1 MTTLIPKYDLGA
13 TGAVNRSINL
23 KLSDVTSILDFG
35 ADQTGVADSTTA
47 IQNAINNALLT
58 GNGTVYIPTGK
69 YKVTSLNVYPTGTK
83 TLVMIGDGALDS
95 VFSKYDTS
103 TTPIFNMS
111 GTAGG
116 GSGAGVTTYPQF
128 KNFGITGIATADGIY
143 ADTLYGCIFEG
154 LSITGCNVGFRSLG
168 SLGFSIKSCIFSG
181 NQIGFYADQSPV
193 NNGYSNLISVNDT
206 RFISNSQNAAY
217 LNKGQ
222 NITFNS
228 CGFELNATGTGATIY
243 VAATYADE
251 TSESSLAI
259 KNCWFE
265 ANVTNGAPI
274 YTVCTNTWIDV
285 SDCNFYDTAPS
296 SLTFNGIGNSI
307 LLNNCY
313 GNDSLNIGTIQE
325 KVSINNCLFP
335 SHSIVA
341 TNYSIV
347 NLQDS
352 GSGIQNQTT
361 MINSLA
367 GTISVP
373 TATATT
379 ITTGGLSQVYLVT
392 AFISG
397 GGANN
402 TASCLVVEGVVNNAS
417 FGSGISISVDSS
429 YHIQVTQ
436 TTGVTQNV
444 QYTILRLK

>member
-1 MTTLIPKYDLGA
+1 M
-13 TGAVNRSINL
+13 
-23 KLSDVTSILDFG
+23 
-35 ADQTGVADSTTA
+35 
-47 IQNAINNALLT
+47 
-58 GNGTVYIPTGK
+58 
-69 YKVTSLNVYPTGTK
+69 
-83 TLVMIGDGALDS
+83 
-95 VFSKYDTS
+95 
-103 TTPIFNMS
+103 
-111 GTAGG
+111 
-116 GSGAGVTTYPQF
+116 
-128 KNFGITGIATADGIY
+128 
-143 ADTLYGCIFEG
+143 
-154 LSITGCNVGFRSLG
+154 
-168 SLGFSIKSCIFSG
+168 
-181 NQIGFYADQSPV
+181 
-193 NNGYSNLISVNDT
+193 
-206 RFISNSQNAAY
+206 
-217 LNKGQ
+217 NKGQ